1 MGKCLQHQARRLL
14 GDIHA
19 HAERIAESGVDS
31 GLPAR
36 SAVYERSF
44 GDIAPLHAFRR
55 IERHRA
61 TQGFPGGARLLHR
74 RYLTTAFGELVARP
88 PRSSLATPRK
98 DPAEAFVRR
107 LQVQKA
113 DCAAKH
119 WGETGGTLAGKDRE
133 IRVRTGNSKL
143 SVRL

>member
-36 SAVYERSF
+36 SAVYERSS

-61 TQGFPGGARLLHR
+61 TQGFPDGARLLHR
-74 RYLTTAFGELVARP
+74 RDLTTSFGGLVARP
-88 PRSSLATPRK
+88 PPSTFAPPREE
-98 DPAEAFVRR
+98 PAEAVLRTLPV
-107 LQVQKA
+107 LQ
-113 DCAAKH
+113 AAFAVKH
-119 WGETGGTLAGKDRE
+119 L
-133 IRVRTGNSKL
+133 
-143 SVRL
+143 